1 MKTLNIFL
9 LFISLLIVSAPLHAS
24 TTAEPTKKIALV
36 KGDEKLYNG
45 TCFGQ
50 NVDFSDM
57 IFKVVYEGEVA
68 DNYKVIGGIIYLKSD
83 PNQRFGQVNASGNVV
98 LNSTDVFKDIVHE
111 QVNVELKV
119 VDETTNERMSFTY
132 YFYCGTN
139 PELMLGT
146 IKNGDSP
153 SVSDLNQTLSLQVQ
167 IKGQIEPLKFE
178 ILSGS
183 VTAEGSSTKGKVLA
197 NGMLDDNAKKILKK
211 SSGKQVTILVNYKE
225 PGSEEKRA
233 ALVFKVQ

>member
-1 MKTLNIFL
+1 MKNLNIFL
-9 LFISLLIVSAPLHAS
+9 IFTFCLMFGASLKAL
-24 TTAEPTKKIALV
+24 TTVDSIEKIALID
-36 KGDEKLYNG
+36 GDQQMYNG

-50 NVDFSDM
+50 NEDFSDM
-57 IFKVVYEGEVA
+57 AFKVIHEGEIA
-68 DNYKVIGGIIYLKSD
+68 ENYKIVGGVIYLKSN
-83 PNQRFGQVNASGNVV
+83 PNQRFGKVNASGNVV
-98 LNSTDVFKDIVHE
+98 LNSADAFKDIANE

-119 VDETTNERMSFTY
+119 VDELTNERMSFTY
-132 YFYCGTN
+132 YFYSGTH

-153 SVSDLNQTLSLQVQ
+153 SVSDLNQALSLQVQ
-167 IKGQIEPLKFE
+167 IKDQPELLKFE

-183 VTAEGSSTKGKVLA
+183 VTVEGVSDKGKVLA
-197 NGMLDDNAKKILKK
+197 NGVLDNDANKILKK

-225 PGSEEKRA
+225 PGSKEKRT